1 MTKIELRPYQQAA
14 IESARKAIVEGRRR
28 VLIIAPTGSGKS
40 ILAGKIAALA
50 ASKSRV
56 LVLCSQSHLIKQNLD
71 KFCAFS
77 DIDAGIYC
85 AQLGRKDT
93 TNRVIFASRD
103 SLGRK
108 PDVCGSF
115 DGIIL
120 DECFPPDVEILT
132 NKGFIRFDQL
142 TGDEVVAQVK
152 KDTLE
157 ISFCKPIKF
166 IKKWAENTKLVTLKS
181 AKKIDISMTE
191 NHEVVFF
198 KENNSEI
205 LKEPVKYIKTK
216 NRGMFRAGYLPS
228 DKNSLLTPIE
238 KLMIAYQADGS
249 KHSTSR
255 AYFTFAKQRKIDD
268 FMALMQ
274 EGNFEFKEISCGK
287 PRTSNC
293 SPRRRFSVT
302 MKHKTKFLDEFF
314 DIEKLTLEKAHEIIE
329 YMVKWDGSKYSDNL
343 YIFSST
349 EKRNSDFYQ
358 AIACMCGYSSFQSKQ
373 DDNRSEKFNTTY
385 KLFIK
390 KRTNKIK
397 LQNVTKTT
405 SDYTG
410 YLHCVRVEHG
420 NIIVR
425 KNGKPLIIGNC
436 HQLDTHEDSMYM
448 RIMSAQE
455 KAWVV
460 GMTGTPWRLSG
471 GRIWGK
477 GKFFEMV
484 CYNISMTVLR
494 QEGFLVPYR
503 FPPVNTK
510 IDTEG
515 IKKTNGDFNIKQ
527 LECASSNEGII
538 SGSVQ
543 EWLEYAPQMR
553 CTMFFCVTRNHA
565 QKVVLELSKHLAE
578 DQIIYV
584 DGDTKDREQ
593 IFAKIRMGQIKA
605 VVSIGTLTTGFDAP
619 IVDCIVMLRATQS
632 TSLFVQISGRGL
644 RPYEGKKDLL
654 ILDFADN
661 FKRFGTLENPMVS
674 SVGLQEKKL
683 SEVESQGEK
692 KDCPACAAEI
702 SVFARECGFCG
713 EIFKLNHSNKAH
725 RLGEVILPV
734 RMQVVSVS
742 RQPHI
747 KRDSGE
753 KGFCFVWN
761 VIVNKRPR
769 TFKEYFLLGRSGAER
784 RYRERLAQIKAKIVY
799 VTATT
804 NKIFINPI
812 EVETVGAVIHI

>member
-120 DECFPPDVEILT
+120 DE
-132 NKGFIRFDQL
+132 
-142 TGDEVVAQVK
+142 A
-152 KDTLE
+152 
-157 ISFCKPIKF
+157 
-166 IKKWAENTKLVTLKS
+166 
-181 AKKIDISMTE
+181 
-191 NHEVVFF
+191 
-198 KENNSEI
+198 
-205 LKEPVKYIKTK
+205 
-216 NRGMFRAGYLPS
+216 
-228 DKNSLLTPIE
+228 
-238 KLMIAYQADGS
+238 
-249 KHSTSR
+249 
-255 AYFTFAKQRKIDD
+255 
-268 FMALMQ
+268 
-274 EGNFEFKEISCGK
+274 
-287 PRTSNC
+287 
-293 SPRRRFSVT
+293 
-302 MKHKTKFLDEFF
+302 
-314 DIEKLTLEKAHEIIE
+314 
-329 YMVKWDGSKYSDNL
+329 
-343 YIFSST
+343 
-349 EKRNSDFYQ
+349 
-358 AIACMCGYSSFQSKQ
+358 
-373 DDNRSEKFNTTY
+373 
-385 KLFIK
+385 
-390 KRTNKIK
+390 
-397 LQNVTKTT
+397 
-405 SDYTG
+405 
-410 YLHCVRVEHG
+410 
-420 NIIVR
+420 
-425 KNGKPLIIGNC
+425 
-436 HQLDTHEDSMYM
+436 HQLDVLEGTMYQK
-448 RIMSAQE
+448 IVSAQE
-455 KAWVV
+455 NAWVV

-477 GKFFEMV
+477 GKFFEVV

-543 EWLEYAPQMR
+543 EWLEYAPEMR

-565 QKVVLELSKHLAE
+565 QKVVLELSKHLPE
-578 DQIIYV
+578 DQIVYV
-584 DGDTKDREQ
+584 DGDTKDREH

-702 SVFARECGFCG
+702 SIFARECGFCG

-734 RMQVVSVS
+734 RMQVISVS

-753 KGFCFVWN
+753 KGFVLVWN
-761 VIVNKRPR
+761 VILNKRPR
-769 TFKEYFLLGRSGAER
+769 TFREYFLLDRSGTER